1 MTNKTEI
8 VCIPRHGLSLI
19 ATEGA
24 DFAAK
29 VTQLQYEPGK
39 IYDPRIGVQQEWLVP
54 IYPTY
59 GGYPLTF

>member
-1 MTNKTEI
+1 MKTEI
-8 VCIPRHGLSLI
+8 VCVKRHGLSII

-39 IYDPRIGVQQEWLVP
+39 IYDPRICVQQEWLVP
-54 IYPTY
+54 IYPTH
-59 GGYPLTF
+59 